1 MELAGPSRGIAGS
14 AMAGMRTLEVPSP
27 RRSLRMVQRN
37 LVVYK
42 HTWMVIV
49 SGFFEPLFYLLGIGI
64 GLGSMVPPI
73 DGMSYSA
80 FVAPG
85 LLASS
90 CLNGAITDGFFN
102 IHFKLYFQKTYDG
115 ILATPMR
122 VSDVVFGEM
131 LWALGRGSLYA
142 AAFLAVLLALGEVSG
157 RPMLL
162 SPWAL
167 LAWPAAVL
175 AAATFSAMA
184 ICLTTFAR
192 KVQDFDM
199 VMGMLVMPMFL
210 FSGIF
215 VPVTGFPEPVQWLVR
230 VTPLYHGVALL
241 RQLTTGNVSV
251 GLMEH
256 LAYLILAG
264 IAAFCVAMYRLE
276 RTLIK

>member
-1 MELAGPSRGIAGS
+1 MIGLTAPVLA
-14 AMAGMRTLEVPSP
+14 VPSP
-27 RRSLRMVQRN
+27 RRALRIVQRN

-49 SGFFEPLFYLLGIGI
+49 SGFFEPLFYLLGIGM

-73 DGMSYSA
+73 DGISYSA
-80 FVAPG
+80 FIAPG

-122 VSDVVFGEM
+122 VPDVAFGEM
-131 LWALGRGSLYA
+131 MWAVGRGSLYA
-142 AAFLAVLLALGEVSG
+142 GAFLVVLVLIGETTG
-157 RPMLL
+157 RPLLL
-162 SPWAL
+162 SRWAF
-167 LAWPAAVL
+167 LAWPAAII
-175 AAATFSAMA
+175 AAGTFSSMA

-192 KVQDFDM
+192 KVQDFDL
-199 VMGMLVMPMFL
+199 VMGLLVMPMFL

-215 VPVTGFPEPVQWLVR
+215 VPVSRFPEPAQWIIR
-230 VTPLYHGVALL
+230 ATPLYHGVELL
-241 RQLTTGNVSV
+241 RQLTTGSVSIAILWHV
-251 GLMEH
+251 V
-256 LAYLILAG
+256 YLIVAG
-264 IAAFCVAMYRLE
+264 TVAFCVAMYRLE

>member
-1 MELAGPSRGIAGS
+1 
-14 AMAGMRTLEVPSP
+14 
-27 RRSLRMVQRN
+27 MVQRN
-37 LVVYK
+37 LLVYK
-42 HTWMVIV
+42 HTWMVIA
-49 SGFFEPLFYLLGIGI
+49 SGFFEPVFYLLGIGM
-64 GLGSMVPPI
+64 GLGSMITPI
-73 DGMSYSA
+73 DGVSYSA

-85 LLASS
+85 LLAAS
-90 CLNGAITDGFFN
+90 CLNGAVSDGFFN

-122 VSDVVFGEM
+122 VPDVVFGEM

-142 AAFLAVLLALGEVSG
+142 AAFLIVLLAFGEVWG

-162 SPWAL
+162 SWWAL

-199 VMGMLVMPMFL
+199 VMGLLVTPMFL

-215 VPVTGFPEPVQWLVR
+215 VPMTRFPEPVQWIVR
-230 VTPLYHGVALL
+230 ATPLYHAVALL
-241 RQLTTGNVSV
+241 RQLTTGTMTASIF
-251 GLMEH
+251 EH
-256 LAYLILAG
+256 VAYLILAG
-264 IAAFCVAMYRLE
+264 FAAFCVAMYRLE

>member
-1 MELAGPSRGIAGS
+1 
-14 AMAGMRTLEVPSP
+14 
-27 RRSLRMVQRN
+27 MVQRN
-37 LVVYK
+37 ALVYK
-42 HTWMVIV
+42 HTWMVIA

-73 DGMSYSA
+73 GGISYGA

-90 CLNGAITDGFFN
+90 CLNGALSDGFFN

-122 VSDVVFGEM
+122 VPDVVFGEM

-142 AAFLAVLLALGEVSG
+142 AAFLVLLLALGQLPG
-157 RPMLL
+157 RAILL
-162 SPWAL
+162 SPWAV

-175 AAATFSAMA
+175 TAAAFSAMA
-184 ICLTTFAR
+184 ISLTTFAR
-192 KVQDFDM
+192 KIEDFDT
-199 VMGMLVMPMFL
+199 VMGLLVMPMFL

-215 VPVTGFPEPVQWLVR
+215 VPVTRFPEPLQWIVR
-230 VTPLYHGVALL
+230 ATPLYHGVSLL
-241 RQLTTGNVSV
+241 RQLTTGDVHISII
-251 GLMEH
+251 GH
-256 LAYLILAG
+256 IAYLAIAG
-264 IAAFCVAMYRLE
+264 TAAFAVAMYRLE

>member
-1 MELAGPSRGIAGS
+1 VTALS
-14 AMAGMRTLEVPSP
+14 VPSP

-37 LVVYK
+37 LLVYK
-42 HTWMVIV
+42 YTWMVIL

-73 DGMSYSA
+73 NGISYSA

-102 IHFKLYFQKTYDG
+102 VHFKLHHQKTYDG

-122 VSDVVFGEM
+122 VPDVAFGEM

-142 AAFLAVLLALGEVSG
+142 AVFLFVLLLLGVSTG

-162 SPWAL
+162 SAWAV

-175 AAATFSAMA
+175 SATSFSAMA
-184 ICLTTFAR
+184 LCLTTIAR

-199 VMGMLVMPMFL
+199 VMGLLVMPMFL

-215 VPVTGFPEPVQWLVR
+215 VPITRFPEVVQWIMR
-230 VTPLYHGVALL
+230 ATPLYHAVGLL
-241 RQLTTGNVSV
+241 RQLTTGDVSISIA
-251 GLMEH
+251 GH
-256 LAYLILAG
+256 LAYLVVGG
-264 IAAFCVAMYRLE
+264 IVAFCVAMYRLE
-276 RTLIK
+276 RALIK

>member
-1 MELAGPSRGIAGS
+1 MTGLFSPSSRRTMQATATLA
-14 AMAGMRTLEVPSP
+14 LPSP

-37 LVVYK
+37 LLVYK

-49 SGFFEPLFYLLGIGI
+49 SGFFEPLFYLLGIGL

-73 DGMSYSA
+73 DGVSYSA

-122 VSDVVFGEM
+122 VGDVVFGEM

-142 AAFLAVLLALGEVSG
+142 AAFLAVVLMIGQVSG

-175 AAATFSAMA
+175 AASAFSAMA

-192 KVQDFDM
+192 KVQDFDT
-199 VMGMLVMPMFL
+199 VMGLLVMPMFL

-215 VPVTGFPEPVQWLVR
+215 VPVTQFPLPVQWIVR
-230 VTPLYHGVALL
+230 ATPLYHAVGLL
-241 RQLTTGNVSV
+241 RQLTTGSVSIAIV
-251 GLMEH
+251 EH
-256 LAYLILAG
+256 LAYLAVAG
-264 IAAFCVAMYRLE
+264 FIAFCVALYRLE